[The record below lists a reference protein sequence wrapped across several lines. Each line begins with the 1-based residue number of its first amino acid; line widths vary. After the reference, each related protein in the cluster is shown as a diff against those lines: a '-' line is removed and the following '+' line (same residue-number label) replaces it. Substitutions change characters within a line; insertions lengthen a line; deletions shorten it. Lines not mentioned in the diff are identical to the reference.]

1 MKFAKIAA
9 TALLSTAA
17 VGVMAGTAHGEAN
30 MAHPV
35 AGNVDGNVGYSMAWS
50 PDRSSATT
58 TLTSGNFELTADS
71 VEVVAAD
78 GQVLEQVPLVYQ
90 VAGQQV
96 RLDAQVDAAGTS
108 LTIDRPAAA
117 AIGAPGPDAAAL
129 KDIASNETLILGAAV
144 GCGIGALVGL
154 IFLVVGALPGCLIGG
169 IINGGLVMN
178 GQGIL
183 PPR

>member
-35 AGNVDGNVGYSMAWS
+35 AGKVDGNVGYSMAWS
-50 PDRSSATT
+50 SDRSSATT
-58 TLTSGNFELTADS
+58 TLTSGNFEVTADS

-78 GQVLEQVPLVYQ
+78 GTVLEEVPLVYQ

-96 RLDAQVDAAGTS
+96 RLGARVDAAGTS

-117 AIGAPGPDAAAL
+117 VNDTPL
-129 KDIASNETLILGAAV
+129 QDIASNDTLILGAAV

-154 IFLVVGALPGCLIGG
+154 IFLVLGALPGCLIGA
-169 IINGGLVMN
+169 IVNGGLVMN

>member
-17 VGVMAGTAHGEAN
+17 VGVMAGTAHGEAS

-35 AGNVDGNVGYSMAWS
+35 TGNVDGNVGYSMAWS

-58 TLTSGNFELTADS
+58 TLTSGNFEVTADS

-78 GQVLEQVPLVYQ
+78 GEVLEEVPLVYQ
-90 VAGQQV
+90 VAGQEV
-96 RLDAQVDAAGTS
+96 RLDAQVNAAGTS
-108 LTIDRPAAA
+108 LTIDRPAVAA
-117 AIGAPGPDAAAL
+117 NGAPVPAAPL
-129 KDIASNETLILGAAV
+129 KDIASNETLILGAAI
-144 GCGIGALVGL
+144 GCGIGALIGL
-154 IFLVVGALPGCLIGG
+154 VLLIVGALPGCVVGAIV
-169 IINGGLVMN
+169 NGGLVMN

>member
-35 AGNVDGNVGYSMAWS
+35 AGKVDGNVGYSMAWS

-58 TLTSGNFELTADS
+58 TLTSGNFEVTADS

-78 GQVLEQVPLVYQ
+78 GEVLEQVPLVYQ

-96 RLDAQVDAAGTS
+96 RLDARVDAAGTS

-117 AIGAPGPDAAAL
+117 ANGAPAPAPL
-129 KDIASNETLILGAAV
+129 KDIASNDTLILGAAI

-154 IFLVVGALPGCLIGG
+154 IFLVVGALPGCLIGA
-169 IINGGLVMN
+169 IVNGGLVMN

>member
-17 VGVMAGTAHGEAN
+17 VGVMAGTAHGEAS

-35 AGNVDGNVGYSMAWS
+35 AGKVDGNVGYSMAWS

-58 TLTSGNFELTADS
+58 TLTSGAFAVTENS

-78 GQVLEQVPLVYQ
+78 GEVLEQVPLVYQ
-90 VAGQQV
+90 VAGQEV

-117 AIGAPGPDAAAL
+117 ANGAPVPTAPL
-129 KDIASNETLILGAAV
+129 KDIASNETLILGAAI
-144 GCGIGALVGL
+144 GCGIGALIGL
-154 IFLVVGALPGCLIGG
+154 VLLIVGALPGCLVGAIV
-169 IINGGLVMN
+169 NGGLVMN

>member
-35 AGNVDGNVGYSMAWS
+35 AGQVGGNVGYSMAWS

-58 TLTSGNFELTADS
+58 TLTSGNFEVTADS

-78 GQVLEQVPLVYQ
+78 GRVLEEVPLVYQ
-90 VAGQQV
+90 VAGQEV

-108 LTIDRPAAA
+108 LTVDRPAAA
-117 AIGAPGPDAAAL
+117 ANGAPVPAAPL
-129 KDIASNETLILGAAV
+129 KDIASNETLILGAAI

-154 IFLVVGALPGCLIGG
+154 VLLIVGALPGCLVGAIV
-169 IINGGLVMN
+169 NGGLVMN

>member
-30 MAHPV
+30 MVHPV
-35 AGNVDGNVGYSMAWS
+35 AGKVDGNVGYSMAWS

-58 TLTSGNFELTADS
+58 TLASGNFEVTPDS

-78 GQVLEQVPLVYQ
+78 GEVLEQVPLVYQ
-90 VAGQQV
+90 VAGQEV
-96 RLDAQVDAAGTS
+96 RLDAQLDAAGTS
-108 LTIDRPAAA
+108 LTIDRPASAA
-117 AIGAPGPDAAAL
+117 SGAPVPAAPL
-129 KDIASNETLILGAAV
+129 KDIASNETLILGAAI
-144 GCGIGALVGL
+144 GCGIGALIGL
-154 IFLVVGALPGCLIGG
+154 VLLIVGALPGCLVGAIV
-169 IINGGLVMN
+169 NGGLVMN

>member
-30 MAHPV
+30 MAQPV
-35 AGNVDGNVGYSMAWS
+35 AGQVDGNVGYSMAWS

-58 TLTSGNFELTADS
+58 TLTSGNFEVTADS

-108 LTIDRPAAA
+108 LTIDRPVAAA
-117 AIGAPGPDAAAL
+117 NGAPVADAQL
-129 KDIASNETLILGAAV
+129 KDIASNETLILGAAI